1 MAMLKLK
8 LHWQILIA
16 LALAVI
22 VGLLVGEDGNLFG
35 VTFFAIFDFIGQLFL
50 NALKMIIVPLIV
62 SSIIVGVASI
72 GDSENLGRLGGKTIG
87 YYALTSFLA
96 IIVGLAVVNLIQ
108 PGVVD
113 GSAEEVFGLSA
124 NASELEAQFADKGAD
139 DIVAIFLR
147 MVPTNIVAAASNA
160 QMLGLIFF
168 SILYGFFMTRIAN
181 QYAEAQYNF
190 FNGVVF
196 LICTGDI
203 F

>member
-1 MAMLKLK
+1 MAILKLK

-16 LALAVI
+16 LGLAIV

-35 VTFFAIFDFIGQLFL
+35 VTFYAIFDFIGQLFL

-72 GDSENLGRLGGKTIG
+72 GDSDNLGRLGGKTIG
-87 YYALTSFLA
+87 YYALTSLLA

-113 GSAEEVFGLSA
+113 GSPEEVFGLSA

-147 MVPTNIVAAASNA
+147 MVPTNIVAAASSA

-168 SILYGFFMTRIAN
+168 SLLYGCFMS
-181 QYAEAQYNF
+181 
-190 FNGVVF
+190 
-196 LICTGDI
+196 
-203 F
+203 